1 MIMTW
6 KRNYNLKYAAN
17 KLTQQNF
24 LWWILLEFSWQ
35 NWKLHGGS
43 HGNKIGNIINI
54 QKTKDD
60 VAVIS
65 HLINF
70 KTKNWKIFAM
80 KSRSLVLI
88 LDQEFWMK
96 FQTNTANIRNILSK
110 IEVLLII
117 IKLSVNNLSTTN
129 IYEFLDIGSKLNSNQ
144 SGFRPNNSY
153 TNL

>member
-1 MIMTW
+1 MVM
-6 KRNYNLKYAAN
+6 
-17 KLTQQNF
+17 KLE
-24 LWWILLEFSWQ
+24 I
-35 NWKLHGGS
+35 
-43 HGNKIGNIINI
+43 IINI

-96 FQTNTANIRNILSK
+96 FQTNTANIRNIPKIPIFLSK

-117 IKLSVNNLSTTN
+117 INTK
-129 IYEFLDIGSKLNSNQ
+129 Y
-144 SGFRPNNSY
+144 
-153 TNL
+153 